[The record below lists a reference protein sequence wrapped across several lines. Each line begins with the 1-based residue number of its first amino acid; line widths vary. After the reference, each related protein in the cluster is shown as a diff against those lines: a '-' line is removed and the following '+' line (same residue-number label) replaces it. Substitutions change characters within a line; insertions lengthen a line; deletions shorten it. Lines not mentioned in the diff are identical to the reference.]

1 MTEPSTKT
9 TAEMNDLLG
18 CLDKG
23 AEYRHATG
31 EYSAFIVQLEQ
42 AYPTLRDHIRTL
54 EAKLEASEAQNK
66 KLREALQEIVS
77 APGRVVQTG
86 EDLYEWTG
94 RTIARN
100 TLSSLPTL

>member
-42 AYPTLRDHIRTL
+42 AYPTLRDYIRTL
-54 EAKLEASEAQNK
+54 EAKMETYEAQLRVNK
-66 KLREALQEIVS
+66 GYFTNPKYQCVWLDAADDIDR
-77 APGRVVQTG
+77 
-86 EDLYEWTG
+86 
-94 RTIARN
+94 
-100 TLSSLPTL
+100 TLSSPPTL